1 MKDKSTIVDLIS
13 NDRIAE
19 AIEAILSSELSAK
32 DRAIVVQIKSS
43 FKNLQKG
50 ILKGTLTFEQQ
61 TTEQNKIND
70 RLLKFLNG
78 ETSDA
83 EPADIQSRRR
93 KWWEYV
99 VAVGVVVGIL
109 GGLAEWSGYSL
120 KDLFGGGNGAADTFS
135 VTVFVHGKKGK
146 DERILKNQGQVMLG
160 LRTNEMPCSIN
171 EKGEATFKEI
181 PMGFRGQKVLI
192 RIEHPQPY
200 RATYPDSLYLIEPNA
215 AIFVEVALEGT
226 NRIFGK
232 VMDFKTEQWLDS
244 VRVSVEN
251 VATYTDQ
258 FGWFE
263 LEIPE
268 NKQRKFQRVS
278 FFKKGYEIEDLDS
291 IPVHTQQEIGIS
303 LKKVKPGS
311 K

>member
-1 MKDKSTIVDLIS
+1 MEKEVIS
-13 NDRIAE
+13 ELVSNGQLAE
-19 AIEAILSSELSAK
+19 ALDMMLSMEMPAK
-32 DRAIVVQIKSS
+32 DRTALLQIKAS
-43 FKNLQKG
+43 FEQLRKDSLKG
-50 ILKGTLTFEQQ
+50 ILSFEQE
-61 TTEQNKIND
+61 TTERNRIND
-70 RLLKFLNG
+70 RLLKLLNG
-78 ETSDA
+78 EDSNPLLAGNIDH
-83 EPADIQSRRR
+83 RR

-99 VAVGVVVGIL
+99 VGLGIIIGIL
-109 GGLAEWSGYSL
+109 GGIAECSGYNL
-120 KDLFGGGNGAADTFS
+120 KDLLERGNGTADTFT

-146 DERILKNQGQVMLG
+146 DDRILKNQGQVMLG

-181 PMGFRGQKVLI
+181 PMGFQGQRMPI

-200 RATYPDSLYLIEPNA
+200 RATHPDSQYLLEPNA

-226 NRIFGK
+226 NVIKGK
-232 VMDFKTEQWLDS
+232 VMDFYTEQWLDS

-278 FFKKGYEIEDLDS
+278 FFKKGYEIDELDS
-291 IPVHTQQEIGIS
+291 IPVHTQKEINIS
-303 LKKVKPGS
+303 LRKSTKR
-311 K
+311 